1 MTPDQ
6 LLDFSTFAVVT
17 SVTPGP
23 NNMLLTASGLEF
35 GFRRAV
41 PQIMGIAVGVM
52 VMTLAVGF
60 GLGTAFQTLPVI
72 QTLMKLVAILYLSHL
87 VWGLVRADGIEGTA
101 GLARPIRFVEAALF
115 QWINPK
121 AWLIMVSAVAI
132 YTPVEGFF
140 TNLGLIVGMIG
151 LISVMSASLWA
162 GFGRFMRR
170 VLRSRLRIRLFNGAM
185 AALLAATIMPLL
197 VEIGADFIR

>member
-6 LLDFSTFAVVT
+6 LLDFSAFAVVT

-23 NNMLLTASGLEF
+23 NNMLLTASGLGF

-41 PQIMGIAVGVM
+41 PQIIGIVVGVM

-60 GLGTAFQTLPVI
+60 GLGTVFQTLPII
-72 QTLMKLVAILYLSHL
+72 QTLMKLAAILYLSHL
-87 VWGLVRADGIEGTA
+87 VWGLARADGIEGAA
-101 GLARPIRFVEAALF
+101 GLSRPIRFIEAALF

-121 AWLIMVSAVAI
+121 AWLIMVSAVAL

-140 TNLGLIVGMIG
+140 TNLVTIATLIG

-162 GFGRFMRR
+162 GFGRFMRQL
-170 VLRSRLRIRLFNGAM
+170 LRSRLRIRLFNLTM
-185 AALLAATIMPLL
+185 AALLAATIVPLL
-197 VEIGADFIR
+197 FEIGADLIR